1 MEGSSDVLARSLQEM
16 ETRLDEL
23 RPLAEEY
30 ARLEAALPG
39 LRAAVGGDPP
49 PPPAELP
56 TAAPPRSPDP
66 RLMGQAQP
74 GAREAPDPE
83 ELSDEEIRERNQQIE
98 DEELARR
105 GITRVTDQKYG

>member
-49 PPPAELP
+49 HRPPSCRPLP
-56 TAAPPRSPDP
+56 RRD
-66 RLMGQAQP
+66 RL
-74 GAREAPDPE
+74 
-83 ELSDEEIRERNQQIE
+83 
-98 DEELARR
+98 
-105 GITRVTDQKYG
+105 TRA